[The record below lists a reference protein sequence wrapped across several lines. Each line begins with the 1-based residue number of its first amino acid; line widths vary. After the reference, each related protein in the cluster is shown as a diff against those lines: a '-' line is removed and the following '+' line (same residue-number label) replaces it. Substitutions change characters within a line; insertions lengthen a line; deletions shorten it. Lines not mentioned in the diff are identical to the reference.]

1 MDPDRWKAHAR
12 AQLAR
17 SGHRSGGARDE
28 VIGTLAGRACL
39 TSAQD
44 LHDALGRRVG
54 LASVYRAL
62 DVLTGLGLVHRVA
75 VDGTARYEPADPTG
89 DHHHHPICDRCG
101 RMSPFADEDLERL
114 VHAVGERL
122 GYAVDGH
129 DIVLRGACPDCAP
142 QPTG

>member
-1 MDPDRWKAHAR
+1 MDAAAWKANAR
-12 AQLAR
+12 TQLALA
-17 SGHRSGGARDE
+17 GHRSGGAREEIID
-28 VIGTLAGRACL
+28 TLAGRSCL

-44 LHDALGRRVG
+44 LYDDLERRVG

-62 DVLTGLGLVHRVA
+62 DALAALRLVHRVD

-89 DHHHHPICDRCG
+89 EHHHHAICDRCG

-122 GYAVDGH
+122 GYAVDAH
-129 DIVLRGACPDCAP
+129 DIVLRGACPDCA
-142 QPTG
+142 GKV